1 MSSEE
6 DISTLY
12 ARDLA
17 PTEDE
22 KNSCLLADENRRL
35 VKKNHRLAEENR
47 AMRNSLTLIF
57 QRMEKMQIHF
67 SSMSSLKQQNE
78 KREENIRDLGRIFME
93 VVEQNKN
100 LKDAVHISEHARQEI
115 KAEFEIQ
122 QKLLRLIKPR
132 TQTQLIPE
140 SGRSIKLGRHAGN

>member
-17 PTEDE
+17 PTEDG

-35 VKKNHRLAEENR
+35 VEKNHRLAEENR
-47 AMRNSLTLIF
+47 AMRNSLTLMF
-57 QRMEKMQIHF
+57 QRMGKLQIHF

-100 LKDAVHISEHARQEI
+100 LKDAVHTSEHARQEI
-115 KAEFEIQ
+115 KAELEIQ
-122 QKLLRLIKPR
+122 QKLVRLKKPR
-132 TQTQLIPE
+132 TPE
-140 SGRSIKLGRHAGN
+140 SGRSIKLGRHAVN

>member
-22 KNSCLLADENRRL
+22 KYSCLLADEHRRL
-35 VKKNHRLAEENR
+35 VKKNHRLSEENR
-47 AMRNSLTLIF
+47 AMRNSLTLMF
-57 QRMEKMQIHF
+57 QRVEKMQIHF

-115 KAEFEIQ
+115 KAESEIQ
-122 QKLLRLIKPR
+122 QKLLRLIKPL

-140 SGRSIKLGRHAGN
+140 SGRSTKLGRHAVN

>member
-35 VKKNHRLAEENR
+35 VKKIHRLAEENR
-47 AMRNSLTLIF
+47 AMGNSLTLIF

-67 SSMSSLKQQNE
+67 SSMSSLKQQNKKGRKIYE
-78 KREENIRDLGRIFME
+78 IWEEFSW
-93 VVEQNKN
+93 K
-100 LKDAVHISEHARQEI
+100 
-115 KAEFEIQ
+115 
-122 QKLLRLIKPR
+122 
-132 TQTQLIPE
+132 
-140 SGRSIKLGRHAGN
+140 

>member
-1 MSSEE
+1 
-6 DISTLY
+6 
-12 ARDLA
+12 
-17 PTEDE
+17 
-22 KNSCLLADENRRL
+22 
-35 VKKNHRLAEENR
+35 
-47 AMRNSLTLIF
+47 MRNSLTLIF

-67 SSMSSLKQQNE
+67 SSISSLKQQNE

-100 LKDAVHISEHARQEI
+100 LKDAVHISEHVRQEI

-132 TQTQLIPE
+132 THTQLIPE

>member
-17 PTEDE
+17 PTEDG

-35 VKKNHRLAEENR
+35 VKEKHRLAEENR
-47 AMRNSLTLIF
+47 AMRNSLTLMF
-57 QRMEKMQIHF
+57 QRMGKLQIHF

-100 LKDAVHISEHARQEI
+100 LKDAVHTSEHARQEI
-115 KAEFEIQ
+115 KAELEIQ
-122 QKLLRLIKPR
+122 QKLVRLKKPR
-132 TQTQLIPE
+132 TPE
-140 SGRSIKLGRHAGN
+140 SGRSIKLGRHAVN